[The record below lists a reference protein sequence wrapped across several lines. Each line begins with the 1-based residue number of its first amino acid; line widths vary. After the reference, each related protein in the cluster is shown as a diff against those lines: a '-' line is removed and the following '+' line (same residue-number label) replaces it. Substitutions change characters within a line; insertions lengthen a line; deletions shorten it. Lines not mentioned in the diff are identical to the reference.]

1 MDHDTTRR
9 GALKCPGLGTGTLFA
24 LSGRVLSGFDLAQA
38 AEPGAA
44 ARVAARFA
52 LVAGI
57 ALAVALPA
65 IAAPGDV
72 EVKIKNFDFM
82 PMAVTVPVGG
92 QVTWKN
98 LDGEPHTVTST
109 DGAFRSQALDE
120 DDAYTFKF
128 TRPGV
133 YQYICTIHP
142 KMRATV
148 TVK

>member
-1 MDHDTTRR
+1 MQITPIRA
-9 GALKCPGLGTGTLFA
+9 AL
-24 LSGRVLSGFDLAQA
+24 
-38 AEPGAA
+38 AA
-44 ARVAARFA
+44 ARCAMVAS
-52 LVAGI
+52 I
-57 ALAVALPA
+57 ALAVALPV

-72 EVKIKNFDFM
+72 QVNIKNFDFM

-109 DGAFRSQALDE
+109 DGAFRSRALDE
-120 DDAYTFKF
+120 DDSYTFKF

-133 YQYICTIHP
+133 YQYVCTIHP
-142 KMRATV
+142 RMRATV